1 MTTIDLGNQLNKLA
15 CAARTTLF
23 RQSELAQL
31 TYGAF
36 DIAYRK
42 VQDDSNEVV
51 ELSFPVG
58 WTADHRPISSTKK
71 YSKQELLTQYQFLA
85 INQLASNGILHLV
98 TIVEAMTED
107 LLRAVFLKYPHKV
120 GSDTKVAVGS
130 ILECTSIEAVHAHA
144 VETLLNR
151 LAYKSPAEIADEVEK
166 QMGINLLECG
176 AFHRYMEI
184 KATRDVYIHNRGMA
198 NKTYVRKAGQHARVQ
213 TGSFLPTDVQYFLES
228 FEQCVQL
235 TEWWEKQLHDKW
247 HSSEYEARAHA
258 PQTGSDASTPA
269 PIDDVSEQL
278 RLLAQKF
285 LKPKSEDVQVR
296 SVL

>member
-15 CAARTTLF
+15 CAARGTLF

-58 WTADHRPISSTKK
+58 WTADHKPISSTKK

-107 LLRAVFLKYPHKV
+107 LLRAVFLKYPHKL
-120 GSDTKVAVGS
+120 GSDTKVTVGS
-130 ILECTSIEAVHAHA
+130 ILECNSIEAVHAHA

-151 LAYKSPAEIADEVEK
+151 LAYKSPAEFADEVEK

-213 TGSFLPTDVQYFLES
+213 AGNFLPTDVQYFLES

-258 PQTGSDASTPA
+258 PQANSEESTRA

-285 LKPKSEDVQVR
+285 LKPKGDDVQVKL
-296 SVL
+296 VL